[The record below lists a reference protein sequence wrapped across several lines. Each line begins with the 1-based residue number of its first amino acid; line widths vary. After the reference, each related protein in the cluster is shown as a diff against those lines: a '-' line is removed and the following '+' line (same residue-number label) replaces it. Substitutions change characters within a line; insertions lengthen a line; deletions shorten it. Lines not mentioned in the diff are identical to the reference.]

1 MSGAY
6 KPRGLYYEDFE
17 VGVSHVTAA
26 RTITEADVVTFAGLS
41 GDYFF
46 LIRHPAFSTLFPYAT
61 LFPSGVLTL
70 AVATGLTNQLAI
82 YEGTTIALMEIT
94 VRFTGAVKFGDT
106 VHVVLTPSSKKEGK
120 KPDRGFV
127 VFDLEVVRSGL
138 GEKEARDEGF
148 DEIADWFETLAKAER
163 SHANRFQK
171 ALDELG

>member
-41 GDYFF
+41 GDYNPLHTDEEFGK
-46 LIRHPAFSTLFPYAT
+46 AT
-61 LFPSGVLTL
+61 PFGGRIAHGVLTI

-82 YEGTTIALMEIT
+82 YEGTTIALMELT
-94 VRFTGAVKFGDT
+94 MRFTGVVRFGDT
-106 VHVVLTPSSKKEGK
+106 VHVVLTPKEKKEHK

-127 VFDLEVVRSGL
+127 VFDLDVRNQ
-138 GEKEARDEGF
+138 KDE
-148 DEIADWFETLAKAER
+148 TVLAGSWTCLQRRRPAE
-163 SHANRFQK
+163 
-171 ALDELG
+171 G